1 MPSDRATLAD
11 QSADLQTRY
20 AALRRDMLEHLGQAV
35 AAENQWLMFMLLGWE
50 HLATCAASYYLV
62 EVERLQYP
70 HRWPYAVL
78 WLVQTAVALG
88 TVLLF
93 RGRQRIEPSPL
104 QRLIQRVGL
113 VFLALCCD
121 VAVLNAVAGLP
132 VFVFLPVLA
141 TLSSFAFL
149 ALGMLVSGRFLLA
162 ALAMFITGS
171 LMARYPAYGF
181 LLYGG
186 SWLLILQTLSVILL
200 VKRRRW
206 LSGGR
211 AEGHSDEIANGPL
224 PMANGKLADYHR
236 GPPRGGQKGLPI

>member
-1 MPSDRATLAD
+1 MPSDRATLGEK
-11 QSADLQTRY
+11 SADLQVRH
-20 AALRRDMLEHLGQAV
+20 AALHREMIEHLEQAV
-35 AAENQWLMFMLLGWE
+35 AAENQWLMFMLLGWQ
-50 HLATCAASYYLV
+50 HLATCAVSYYLV

-70 HRWPYAVL
+70 HRWPYALL

-93 RGRQRIEPSPL
+93 RGRRRIEPSPL
-104 QRLIQRVGL
+104 QRLIQRIGL

-121 VAVLNAVAGLP
+121 VAILNSVAGLP

-149 ALGMLVSGRFLLA
+149 ALSMLVSGRFLFA
-162 ALAMFITGS
+162 ALAMFVTGG

-186 SWLLILQTLSVILL
+186 SWLLVLQTLGVVLF

-206 LSGGR
+206 LAGRQAESPVLQTESQSLSAVCRTLARATADWRRSG
-211 AEGHSDEIANGPL
+211 
-224 PMANGKLADYHR
+224 
-236 GPPRGGQKGLPI
+236 